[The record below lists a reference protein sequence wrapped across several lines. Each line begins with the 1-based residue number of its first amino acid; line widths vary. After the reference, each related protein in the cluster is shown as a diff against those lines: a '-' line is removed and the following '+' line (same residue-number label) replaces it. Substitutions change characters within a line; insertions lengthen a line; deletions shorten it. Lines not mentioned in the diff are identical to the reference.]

1 MRYQFVSNKYN
12 HSSRKLKI
20 KKKKEMTVQFNINP
34 DSKPSLIESTPNS
47 IVGCFVFVILVNQK
61 PKLTVVLIKLF

>member
-1 MRYQFVSNKYN
+1 
-12 HSSRKLKI
+12 
-20 KKKKEMTVQFNINP
+20 MTVQFNINP

-47 IVGCFVFVILVNQK
+47 IVGCFVFVILVTQK

>member
-1 MRYQFVSNKYN
+1 
-12 HSSRKLKI
+12 
-20 KKKKEMTVQFNINP
+20 MTVQFNINP